1 MAFNSYETLFI
12 VDVTA
17 GEEATKATVDKF
29 TTLISENGEIIEI
42 ANWGKKRLAYLIND
56 MSEGAYT
63 VVTYKSNPSFIAELE
78 RQFNIDETI
87 MRSMTVR
94 LDFEPVAKKV
104 VVEEPVA
111 SEVVVETVEE
121 TVVETVEETVATDAE

>member
-17 GEEATKATVDKF
+17 GEEATAATVNKF
-29 TTLISENGEIIEI
+29 TTLISENGEIIDI

-63 VVTYKSNPSFIAELE
+63 VVTYKADPSFISELE
-78 RQFNIDETI
+78 RLMNIDESV
-87 MRSMTVR
+87 MRSLTIK
-94 LDFEPVAKKV
+94 LEHEPVAKAA
-104 VVEEPVA
+104 VVEEVA
-111 SEVVVETVEE
+111 EVEEVAVVET
-121 TVVETVEETVATDAE
+121 TDAE

>member
-17 GEEATKATVDKF
+17 GEEATAATVNKF
-29 TTLISENGEIIEI
+29 TTLISDNGEIIDI

-63 VVTYKSNPSFIAELE
+63 VVTYKADPSFISELE
-78 RQFNIDETI
+78 RLMNIDESV
-87 MRSMTVR
+87 MRSLTIK
-94 LDFEPVAKKV
+94 LEHEPVAKAA
-104 VVEEPVA
+104 VVEEVA
-111 SEVVVETVEE
+111 EVEEVAVVET
-121 TVVETVEETVATDAE
+121 TDAE